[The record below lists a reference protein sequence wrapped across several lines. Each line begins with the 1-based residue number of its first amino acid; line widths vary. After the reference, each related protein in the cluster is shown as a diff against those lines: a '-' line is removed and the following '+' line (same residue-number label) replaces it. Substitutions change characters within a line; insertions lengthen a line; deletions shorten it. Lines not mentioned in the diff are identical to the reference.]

1 MARKKKVVE
10 MSSSDIIREYR
21 RIVDSRHEVR
31 RDSIFDEFGNYRK
44 ISFLKEA
51 DIHYLMNSCDLVE
64 A

>member
-64 A
+64 V